1 MPIDESEDGDRMRQE
16 VMRAEEQ
23 LMQRID
29 EKKEEMLVLMTS
41 MRKTIQELTRLRL
54 EISHDTYVDGVQ
66 EMQKDG
72 GADHENLQEGHRPN
86 FTSIDDGSFLA
97 RVNALRAELAG
108 IAIPDMNTKAQRTP
122 TEKEERET
130 NPNWK
135 WPLSPDDYKRYG
147 RQLIMPEI
155 GLRGMSYI

>member
-1 MPIDESEDGDRMRQE
+1 MVESEGGDRTRKE

-41 MRKTIQELTRLRL
+41 MRKTMQELTQLRL

-66 EMQKDG
+66 EMQKNG
-72 GADHENLQEGHRPN
+72 GAGRKDSQDGHRTN
-86 FTSIDDGSFLA
+86 RTSIDDGSFLA
-97 RVNALRAELAG
+97 RVKALRAELAG
-108 IAIPDMNTKAQRTP
+108 IAEPDMNTKAQRAP

-130 NPNWK
+130 NQNWK
-135 WPLSPDDYKRYG
+135 WPLSSDDYKRYG

-155 GLRGMSYI
+155 GLKGMSYT